1 MANGG
6 RKVIRDLISSR
17 RMIFSLAKNDFKNRF
32 AGSYLGVFWAFV
44 QPIVVV
50 CIYWF
55 VFGKGLKPTIAN
67 TTSEVPFLLKLV
79 AGICPW
85 FFFNEAVNSVC
96 NCFVEYSYIVK
107 KVVFKISILPI
118 VKILSAFFVH
128 LFFIVL
134 VVIVFLVNG
143 WTPTIYYIQAL
154 YYTLCVFLLSLS
166 MAYLLSSI
174 TVFFKDMTQI
184 VNIVLQFGMWFTP
197 IMYELED
204 IFPTPIVTVLKL
216 NPMYY
221 CVVGYRDCFIYK
233 NAFWERPMMTLYFW
247 LFVICS
253 FLLGRYVFT
262 KLKPHF
268 ADVL

>member
-1 MANGG
+1 MIKEIVSN
-6 RKVIRDLISSR
+6 RKIIGILS
-17 RMIFSLAKNDFKNRF
+17 KNDFKNKF
-32 AGSYLGVFWAFV
+32 AGSYLGIFWAFV

-55 VFGKGLKPTIAN
+55 VFGKGLKPSSVIS
-67 TTSEVPFLLKLV
+67 TTEVPFLLKLV

-107 KVVFKISILPI
+107 KVVFKIEILPI

-128 LFFIVL
+128 IFFILL
-134 VVIVFLVNG
+134 VMIVFAING
-143 WTPTIYYIQAL
+143 WMPNIYYVQAL
-154 YYTLCVFLLSLS
+154 YYTFCVFALSLS
-166 MAYLLSSI
+166 LAYFLSAI
-174 TVFFKDMTQI
+174 TVFFKDMSQI
-184 VNIVLQFGMWFTP
+184 VNIILQFGMWFTP
-197 IMYELED
+197 IMYDLED
-204 IFPTPIVTVLKL
+204 IFPNQIVFLLKF

-221 CVVGYRDCFIYK
+221 CVVGYRDSFIYK
-233 NAFWERPMMTLYFW
+233 KLFFERPVMTLYFW
-247 LFVICS
+247 GFVFCS
-253 FLLGRYVFT
+253 FLIGKYVFS